1 MVVGKDGVPPSC
13 VAPRMVAERE
23 RERERESGMVEVS
36 HEDVTYILDSV
47 QCTMA

>member
-1 MVVGKDGVPPSC
+1 
-13 VAPRMVAERE
+13 MVAERE
-23 RERERESGMVEVS
+23 RERESEREREREREREPGMVEVS